1 MPGKVLQV
9 HVSEGQAVRRG
20 QPLLVLEAM
29 KMEQTTASAVDGT
42 VKQVLVK
49 VGDQVAAGQTLVVM
63 T

>member
-1 MPGKVLQV
+1 VLQV
-9 HVSEGQAVRRG
+9 HVVDGQAVRRG

-29 KMEQTTASAVDGT
+29 KMEQATVSAVDGT

-49 VGDQVAAGQTLVVM
+49 VGDQVSAGQTLVVM